1 MLFWEVNYEHRKKMK
16 YMVLF
21 RDFRCMKVFRDE
33 KGIWTLLWAPALK
46 VHYEQEGPLQ
56 MHSHYPP

>member
-1 MLFWEVNYEHRKKMK
+1 MK